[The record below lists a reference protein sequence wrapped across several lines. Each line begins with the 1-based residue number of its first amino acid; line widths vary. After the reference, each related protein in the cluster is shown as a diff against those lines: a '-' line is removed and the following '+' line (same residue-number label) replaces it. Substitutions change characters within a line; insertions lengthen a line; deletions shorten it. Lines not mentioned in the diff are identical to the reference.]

1 LAAGLISVL
10 QCKRPFGKKESRN
23 GIPKGG
29 THLKRISLRL
39 TNPQAEHLR
48 VEAKRRELPM
58 AELLRRIVDEYR
70 EDCRRLPTP
79 SRPAGHAAA
88 LPAELTEGH
97 KPWMVRLVEPLL
109 RR

>member
-1 LAAGLISVL
+1 M
-10 QCKRPFGKKESRN
+10 
-23 GIPKGG
+23 
-29 THLKRISLRL
+29 KRISLRL

-70 EDCRRLPTP
+70 EDCRQPATP

-88 LPAELTEGH
+88 LAVELTEGR

>member
-1 LAAGLISVL
+1 ML
-10 QCKRPFGKKESRN
+10 QCKRTFGKKESPN

-70 EDCRRLPTP
+70 EDCRQPATP

>member
-1 LAAGLISVL
+1 M
-10 QCKRPFGKKESRN
+10 
-23 GIPKGG
+23 
-29 THLKRISLRL
+29 KRISLRL

-70 EDCRRLPTP
+70 EDCLRRLPTP

-88 LPAELTEGH
+88 LAAELTEGR
-97 KPWMVRLVEPLL
+97 KPWMVRLVEPWL

>member
-1 LAAGLISVL
+1 M
-10 QCKRPFGKKESRN
+10 Q
-23 GIPKGG
+23 
-29 THLKRISLRL
+29 RISLRL

-79 SRPAGHAAA
+79 SRPAGHAA
-88 LPAELTEGH
+88 ELTEGR
-97 KPWMVRLVEPLL
+97 KPWVARLVEPWMVRLVEPLL

>member
-1 LAAGLISVL
+1 M
-10 QCKRPFGKKESRN
+10 KRF
-23 GIPKGG
+23 
-29 THLKRISLRL
+29 SLRL

-70 EDCRRLPTP
+70 EDCVPRLPTP
-79 SRPAGHAAA
+79 SRPVGHAAA
-88 LPAELTEGH
+88 LPAELAGGH